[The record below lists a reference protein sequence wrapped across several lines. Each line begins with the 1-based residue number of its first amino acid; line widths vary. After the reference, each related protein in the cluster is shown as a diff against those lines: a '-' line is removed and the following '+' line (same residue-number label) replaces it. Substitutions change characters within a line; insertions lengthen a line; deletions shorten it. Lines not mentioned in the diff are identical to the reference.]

1 MTVQEPKHTMDNNM
15 QRSEEVAPAERQA
28 DRRPYEKPAVI
39 YSGVITTR
47 AGSGGTGS
55 VPDSIDPADI
65 FGQ

>member
-15 QRSEEVAPAERQA
+15 WRSDEVAPAEGPA

-39 YSGVITTR
+39 YSGVISTR

-55 VPDSIDPADI
+55 VPDTIDPADI
-65 FGQ
+65 FGP